1 MDLPNTYGDP
11 SMYVIPG
18 MKFIPNVLHK
28 NDEQSDRKNVDEKF
42 GLQQKKL
49 GIVRLRIGV
58 IYKNF
63 YIFCCIFLNRIDM
76 KLFI

>member
-28 NDEQSDRKNVDEKF
+28 NDEQSDRKNVDDKF
-42 GLQQKKL
+42 GLQQKT
-49 GIVRLRIGV
+49 R
-58 IYKNF
+58 Y
-63 YIFCCIFLNRIDM
+63 Y
-76 KLFI
+76 